1 MYTDDVTVPAE
12 RQYLKPL
19 HEKLYPCGPKHHPG
33 HVFYMWVCRVTLGYT
48 FLTVEGDVKAK
59 TKDSHDAGET
69 LWAMGGSN
77 KRELAPM
84 PDSTAPAHALQVLCK
99 AKGGRLRYSEYVV
112 FNATTIYPE

>member
-1 MYTDDVTVPAE
+1 
-12 RQYLKPL
+12 
-19 HEKLYPCGPKHHPG
+19 
-33 HVFYMWVCRVTLGYT
+33 
-48 FLTVEGDVKAK
+48 
-59 TKDSHDAGET
+59 
-69 LWAMGGSN
+69 MGGSN